1 MGNRTRKARGRERP
15 AELPLDKSRAAAR
28 LMNFKGR
35 AVEVTFIPSGIVV
48 PAKTPEELD
57 RETAKE
63 IVRRTGS
70 TEN

>member
-1 MGNRTRKARGRERP
+1 MGNKTRKARGRETP
-15 AELPLDKSRAAAR
+15 ADIPLDKSRATSR

-48 PAKTPEELD
+48 PAKTPEELEQGTD
-57 RETAKE
+57 LE
-63 IVRRTGS
+63 IARRAGS